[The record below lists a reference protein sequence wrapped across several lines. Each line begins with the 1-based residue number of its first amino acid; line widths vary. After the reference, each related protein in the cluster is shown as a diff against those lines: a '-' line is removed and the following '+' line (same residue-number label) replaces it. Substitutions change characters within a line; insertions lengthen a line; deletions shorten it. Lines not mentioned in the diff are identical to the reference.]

1 MAFAEAK
8 VEEPEV
14 DADAA
19 DGPQHEEDPPPQ
31 PTEATVISAEA
42 KVEEPEVKAVA
53 ADPPKHEED
62 PPPQRTE
69 ATVISA
75 EAKVEEPEVKAVV
88 ADPPK
93 HEETK
98 KKKQKKKGRKTAI
111 LPKKGFTGQLPA
123 QISERFKGT
132 VQDTANAKQKLEE
145 HQVASEENVEL
156 ETTIALQAI

>member
-132 VQDTANAKQKLEE
+132 VQVRREE
-145 HQVASEENVEL
+145 HMAWACYGMLRHSQD
-156 ETTIALQAI
+156 